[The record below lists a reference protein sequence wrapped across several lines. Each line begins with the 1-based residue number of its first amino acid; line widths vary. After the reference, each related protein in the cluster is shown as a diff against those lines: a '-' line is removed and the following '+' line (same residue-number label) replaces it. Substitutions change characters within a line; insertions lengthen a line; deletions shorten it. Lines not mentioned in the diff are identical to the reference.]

1 MKVPKPSFSAFL
13 DAFSVQELPVTLT
26 EESISDFERLSDPL
40 AQVLINAF
48 IEPESEEP
56 DAFTEYVPCFRLPD
70 TKDFH
75 AVVYWKG
82 ELLKYQYYLTTFD
95 RNGIQISN
103 AVIGGLLS
111 DGDTILRSVATI
123 DENLIIHV
131 VEGEQP
137 AAVTQYVSQESRAY
151 QLTLVESG
159 EIQFLEGQ
167 IPDE

>member
-13 DAFSVQELPVTLT
+13 KAFTVQELPVTLT

-48 IEPESEEP
+48 IEPEADEP
-56 DAFTEYVPCFRLPD
+56 DAFTEFVPCFKLPD
-70 TKDFH
+70 TRDFH

-82 ELLKYQYYLTTFD
+82 ELMKYQYFLTTFD
-95 RNGIQISN
+95 KSGNQISN
-103 AVIGGLLS
+103 AVIGGIQS
-111 DGDTILRSVATI
+111 DGKVVVRSVATI

-137 AAVTQYVSQESRAY
+137 AAEARYVPDQSRAY
-151 QLTLVESG
+151 QMEIKKSG
-159 EIQFLEGQ
+159 EVEFLEGVM
-167 IPDE
+167 PSE